1 MTRAERNLHMGS
13 PTKDTPTGT
22 LTYSEAYALAQKG
35 AKITHRFM
43 AANEWMT
50 VLPNGRI
57 CFEDGCEQTIV
68 EFWLHVATKQ
78 DGQTVGAYLTKPNS
92 EESARLTIS
101 ADY

>member
-1 MTRAERNLHMGS
+1 MTRTERNLHMGS

-57 CFEDGCEQTIV
+57 CFEDGCEQTVV
-68 EFWLHVATKQ
+68 EFWAVRR
-78 DGQTVGAYLTKPNS
+78 GQTGWTDVGAYLTKPNS
-92 EESARLTIS
+92 EESARFTIRVN
-101 ADY
+101 Y

>member
-1 MTRAERNLHMGS
+1 
-13 PTKDTPTGT
+13 
-22 LTYSEAYALAQKG
+22 
-35 AKITHRFM
+35 M

-68 EFWLHVATKQ
+68 EFWAARRNQTGWT
-78 DGQTVGAYLTKPNS
+78 DGWSAYLMKPNS
-92 EESARLTIS
+92 EESARLTIR

>member
-1 MTRAERNLHMGS
+1 MTRTERNLHMGS

-50 VLPNGRI
+50 V
-57 CFEDGCEQTIV
+57 
-68 EFWLHVATKQ
+68 
-78 DGQTVGAYLTKPNS
+78 
-92 EESARLTIS
+92 
-101 ADY
+101 

>member
-1 MTRAERNLHMGS
+1 MTRTERNLHMGS
-13 PTKDTPTGT
+13 PTKDAPTGT

-35 AKITHRFM
+35 SKITHRYM

-57 CFEDGCEQTIV
+57 CFEDGCEQTVV
-68 EFWLHVATKQ
+68 EFWAVRR

-92 EESARLTIS
+92 EESARFTIRVN
-101 ADY
+101 Y

>member
-1 MTRAERNLHMGS
+1 MTRTERNLHMGS
-13 PTKDTPTGT
+13 PTGT

-35 AKITHRFM
+35 AKITHRYM

-68 EFWLHVATKQ
+68 EFWAARRNQTGWT
-78 DGQTVGAYLTKPNS
+78 DGWSVFNEAK
-92 EESARLTIS
+92 
-101 ADY
+101 

>member
-1 MTRAERNLHMGS
+1 MTRTERNLHMGS

-57 CFEDGCEQTIV
+57 CFEDGCDKLLWSFGRCV
-68 EFWLHVATKQ
+68 VVKQ

-92 EESARLTIS
+92 EESARFTIRVN
-101 ADY
+101 Y

>member
-1 MTRAERNLHMGS
+1 MTRTERNLHMGS

-57 CFEDGCEQTIV
+57 CFEDGCEQTVV
-68 EFWLHVATKQ
+68 EFWAVRRGQQ

-92 EESARLTIS
+92 EESARFTIRVN
-101 ADY
+101 Y

>member
-1 MTRAERNLHMGS
+1 MTRTERNLHMGS
-13 PTKDTPTGT
+13 PTKDAPTGT

-50 VLPNGRI
+50 VLPNGRFVLRTDVNKLLWSFGR
-57 CFEDGCEQTIV
+57 CV
-68 EFWLHVATKQ
+68 VVKQ

-92 EESARLTIS
+92 EESARFTIRVN
-101 ADY
+101 Y

>member
-1 MTRAERNLHMGS
+1 MTRTERNLHMGS

-57 CFEDGCEQTIV
+57 CFEDGCEQTVV
-68 EFWLHVATKQ
+68 EFWAVRR
-78 DGQTVGAYLTKPNS
+78 GQTGWTDGWSVGILFH
-92 EESARLTIS
+92 
-101 ADY
+101 

>member
-1 MTRAERNLHMGS
+1 MGS
-13 PTKDTPTGT
+13 PTKDAPTGT

-57 CFEDGCEQTIV
+57 CF
-68 EFWLHVATKQ
+68 
-78 DGQTVGAYLTKPNS
+78 
-92 EESARLTIS
+92 
-101 ADY
+101 

>member
-1 MTRAERNLHMGS
+1 MTRTERNLHMGS
-13 PTKDTPTGT
+13 STKDTPTGT

-68 EFWLHVATKQ
+68 EFWAARRNQTGWT
-78 DGQTVGAYLTKPNS
+78 DGWSVFNEAK
-92 EESARLTIS
+92 
-101 ADY
+101 